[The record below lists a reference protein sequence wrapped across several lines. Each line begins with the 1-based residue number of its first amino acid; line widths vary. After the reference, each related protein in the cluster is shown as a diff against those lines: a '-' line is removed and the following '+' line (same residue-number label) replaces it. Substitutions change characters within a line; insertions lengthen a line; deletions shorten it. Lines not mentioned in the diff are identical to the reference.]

1 MTTNEPT
8 AADFFKAAVGDRIRE
23 WRETLQ
29 ISQATLAERSG
40 LSIYR
45 VRRIEAGKAN
55 PTVTTLQALAK
66 GLEAQPYELVD
77 VGGEEFGIAA
87 QDRNVD

>member
-45 VRRIEAGKAN
+45 SGGLKQGKLI
-55 PTVTTLQALAK
+55 PQ
-66 GLEAQPYELVD
+66 
-77 VGGEEFGIAA
+77 
-87 QDRNVD
+87 